1 MASGRRVDWLTEAK
15 DRWNREEEGDA
26 NRLWVAEVVE
36 VETRSARVLGMTVDR
51 SQGCWM
57 GAQVRTV
64 WEAETTAPHLMAAV
78 LALGGSSIGHESR
91 SVSRNCPRPFFGAQD
106 VEEKLRRFSFG

>member
-1 MASGRRVDWLTEAK
+1 MESGRRVDWLTGAR
-15 DRWNREEEGDA
+15 DRWNREDEGDA
-26 NRLWVAEVVE
+26 NRLWVAEVAE
-36 VETRSARVLGMTVDR
+36 VETRSAQVLGTTVDQ
-51 SQGCWM
+51 SQGYWM
-57 GAQVRTV
+57 GAQVRKV

-91 SVSRNCPRPFFGAQD
+91 SVSRNCLTPFSGAQD